1 MHSYLHV
8 RLHILE
14 ASEWLP
20 LLPCDGSL
28 HHLDDWIGS
37 FIAVNRAGDI
47 SMSAL
52 FLDLRFFL
60 HWASLL
66 QRRAPNLWT

>member
-1 MHSYLHV
+1 MHSYLYV
-8 RLHILE
+8 RLRILE

-20 LLPCDGSL
+20 LLSCDGSL
-28 HHLDDWIGS
+28 HHLVDWIGS
-37 FIAVNRAGDI
+37 LIAVNRAGNI

-66 QRRAPNLWT
+66 QRWARNLWT

>member
-1 MHSYLHV
+1 MHSYLSV

-14 ASEWLP
+14 ASKWLP
-20 LLPCDGSL
+20 LLACDGSL

-37 FIAVNRAGDI
+37 LNAVNRAGDI
-47 SMSAL
+47 SRSAL
-52 FLDLRFFL
+52 FLDLRFLF

-66 QRRAPNLWT
+66 QRRARNLWA